1 MSKGG
6 FLLTANVAIDGT
18 AVAWK
23 GCTTASLGTALQA
36 SFARR
41 VLNKCSRPLCHG
53 LVSVYRTVIITFY
66 LPEYEEDARRG

>member
-1 MSKGG
+1 M
-6 FLLTANVAIDGT
+6 AIDGT

-36 SFARR
+36 SFAIR
-41 VLNKCSRPLCHG
+41 VLNAKDHYVMG
-53 LVSVYRTVIITFY
+53 LVTFYRTVIITFY